1 MRRINFQK
9 KMKKPFLLRDAL
21 NTKKIRQNV
30 LP

>member
-9 KMKKPFLLRDAL
+9 KTKNPFLLIDAL
-21 NTKKIRQNV
+21 NTKKIRQPG